1 MFKNQIGGV
10 MRHSVRSLMPALF
23 AVAALAGALPARA
36 QSYPDRA
43 VKLIMPFGSGSASD
57 SIARIVA
64 DGLGARL
71 GQRVVVENR
80 PGAGGN
86 TGTAAAAKAAPD
98 GYTLVFAAPGPFVIN
113 RSLGGL
119 PYDPEK
125 DFEPISLV
133 AKLVNVLVV
142 NPEKIPVKTV
152 QEFITFVRPKPGQ
165 INYSSVGLGSSQH
178 LAAAYFDIV
187 AGTQMQHVPY
197 PSGSQLAIDLVSGEV
212 PVSFQLIPNV
222 SSQLAVGQVRAL
234 AVTTK
239 TRSKALP
246 DVPTM
251 AEQGVNDYESYA
263 WFGIAAPAGTPQ
275 PVIERLNREIVATMA
290 DPAVQK
296 RLIDIGVEPESSTPA
311 QFRAFLAAE
320 SAKWSAIIAKAGIKL
335 N

>member
-1 MFKNQIGGV
+1 
-10 MRHSVRSLMPALF
+10 MRQSIPSLMSAF
-23 AVAALAGALPARA
+23 CAVAALAGAQPAQA

-64 DGLGARL
+64 DGLGTRL
-71 GQRVVVENR
+71 GQRVIVENR

-152 QEFITFVRPKPGQ
+152 QEFITFVRAKPGQ

-187 AGTQMQHVPY
+187 AGTQMMHVPY

-222 SSQLAVGQVRAL
+222 SSQLAAGQVRAL

-263 WFGIAAPAGTPQ
+263 WFGIAAPTGTPQ

-296 RLIDIGVEPESSTPA
+296 RLVDIGVEPESSTPA
-311 QFRAFLAAE
+311 QFKAFLAAE

>member
-1 MFKNQIGGV
+1 
-10 MRHSVRSLMPALF
+10 MRQSIRGL
-23 AVAALAGALPARA
+23 VAALASFAAVAGVQPASA
-36 QSYPDRA
+36 QAYPDRA
-43 VKLIMPFGSGSASD
+43 IKLIMPFGAGSASD

-64 DGLGARL
+64 DGLSARL

-98 GYTLVFAAPGPFVIN
+98 GYTLVFAAPGPFVVN
-113 RSLGGL
+113 RTLGGL

-125 DFEPISLV
+125 DFEPISTV

-142 NPEKIPVKTV
+142 NPDKVPAKTV
-152 QEFITFVRPKPGQ
+152 TEFIAFVKGKPGQ

-187 AGTQMQHVPY
+187 AGTQMSHVPY
-197 PSGSQLAIDLVSGEV
+197 PSGSALAIDLVSGEV

-222 SSQLAVGQVRAL
+222 SSQLAAGQIRAL

-251 AEQGVNDYESYA
+251 AEQGVKDYESYA
-263 WFGIAAPAGTPQ
+263 WFGIAAPKGTPQ
-275 PVIERLNREIVATMA
+275 AVIDRLNKEIVATVA

-296 RLIDIGVEPESSTPA
+296 RLIEIGVEPDSSTPA
-311 QFRAFLAAE
+311 QFKAFLAEE
-320 SAKWSAIIAKAGIKL
+320 STKWAGIIAKAGIKL

>member
-1 MFKNQIGGV
+1 
-10 MRHSVRSLMPALF
+10 MRHTARDLLAAISA
-23 AVAALAGALPARA
+23 AAALAIATPALA
-36 QSYPDRA
+36 QSYPDRP
-43 VKLIMPFGSGSASD
+43 VKLIMPFGAGSASD

-64 DGLGARL
+64 DGLGPRL
-71 GQRVVVENR
+71 GQRIIVENR

-113 RSLGGL
+113 RTLGGL

-142 NPEKIPVKTV
+142 NPSKIPVKTV
-152 QEFITFVRPKPGQ
+152 PEFIAYVRSKPGQ
-165 INYSSVGLGSSQH
+165 ISYSSVGLGSSQH

-222 SSQLAVGQVRAL
+222 SSQLAAGQVRAL

-251 AEQGVNDYESYA
+251 AEQGVADYESYA

-275 PVIERLNREIVATMA
+275 AVIDRLNREIVATVA

-296 RLIDIGVEPESSTPA
+296 RLIEIGVEPDSSTPA
-311 QFRAFLAAE
+311 QFKAFIAAE
-320 SAKWSAIIAKAGIKL
+320 SVKWADIIAKAGIKL